1 MQHFSEIQED
11 QFDFHTYSLR
21 KMTLRS
27 YLELLRFEDVLRSQR
42 FYFVTARAAI
52 EVRTVPK
59 RNALM
64 SITLLVTSLRSQH
77 VVVKSV
83 ETAGSHVVVQ

>member
-1 MQHFSEIQED
+1 
-11 QFDFHTYSLR
+11 
-21 KMTLRS
+21 MTLRS

-83 ETAGSHVVVQ
+83 EILKVVWSSNDALLLLLTDLSAIV